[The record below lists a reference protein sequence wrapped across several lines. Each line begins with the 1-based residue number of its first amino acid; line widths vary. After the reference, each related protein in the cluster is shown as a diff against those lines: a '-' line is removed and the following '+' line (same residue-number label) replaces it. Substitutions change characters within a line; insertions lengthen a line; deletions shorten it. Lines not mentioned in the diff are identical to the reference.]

1 MIKYISLIIVIVSA
15 IKMYLFWDS
24 ALFDAWCVGFTGWI
38 NVFIYELE
46 KEKKNIANVA

>member
-1 MIKYISLIIVIVSA
+1 MIKYIALFLAIISA
-15 IKMYLFWDS
+15 FQMYQFWDS